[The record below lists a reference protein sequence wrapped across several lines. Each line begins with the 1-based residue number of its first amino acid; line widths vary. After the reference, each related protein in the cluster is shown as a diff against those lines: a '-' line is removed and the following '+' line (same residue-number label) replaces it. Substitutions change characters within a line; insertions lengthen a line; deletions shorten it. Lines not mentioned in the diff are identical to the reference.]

1 MRHWKK
7 ISLVLA
13 LAVSVFAAGCS
24 NNSNSNT
31 GTDANSSTNAPSN
44 ASNDQA
50 SDETI
55 TIATNA
61 STWEIPT
68 NDDNPTQKY
77 LEERYNVKFVN
88 MRGTDENYKTMIA
101 SGEIPDI
108 FPHNITEADMTNWA
122 RQGVIAEIDMEE
134 IKKYMPSYTAHVE
147 EVDPNAWN
155 IGIIDGKN
163 YGVPRIWLN
172 GAYGFIPTYNGE
184 WLEAIGYK
192 EPPKTIEELEDV
204 LTKFRNNDPDKNGQK
219 DTYGI
224 SGRGKDVR
232 VQLFNSIYAAYGV
245 NPYHFKLAA
254 DGSVTWGG
262 ITDESKEAL
271 KLLNQWYKSELIDP
285 EFMTDDGALLDQKW
299 SSKKIGY
306 IDHKMY
312 HHLFGAVAGNTENG
326 ITAVYGKGL
335 IGPAG
340 KSIVMSNGP
349 LQVPLMFGKQ
359 VQEDEAKRIRILQML
374 EDLATKDEVY
384 LRTVFGVEGESYDL
398 VDGVPVM
405 KEEFTATADPAR
417 EMGIGGFY
425 NPLIERDTGTWKFHF
440 TPDKLE
446 FRDKVNAGLETTS
459 DILGPTA
466 METKGK
472 YMATLTTLQDE
483 FYIKAIIGDEDIDKA
498 FEGFKNQWL
507 KTGGQEL
514 LDEATKIYQERQSA
528 K

>member
-1 MRHWKK
+1 MKQWKK
-7 ISLVLA
+7 LSLMLVLTVSLV
-13 LAVSVFAAGCS
+13 AAGCS
-24 NNSNSNT
+24 GNANKNASENPGTSTPSDNTSNSQ
-31 GTDANSSTNAPSN
+31 PS
-44 ASNDQA
+44 DK
-50 SDETI
+50 TI

-88 MRGTDENYKTMIA
+88 MRGTDENYKVMIA

-108 FPHNITEADMTNWA
+108 FPHNITESDMTNWA
-122 RQGVIAEIDMEE
+122 RQDVIAEIDIEE
-134 IKKYMPSYTAHVE
+134 IKKYMPSYTAHIE

-184 WLEAIGYK
+184 WLEAIGYS

-204 LTKFRNNDPDKNGQK
+204 LTKFRNNDPDQNGQK

-245 NPYHFKLAA
+245 NPYHFKLAE
-254 DGSVTWGG
+254 DGTVTWGG
-262 ITDESKEAL
+262 VTDEAKEAL
-271 KLLNQWYKSELIDP
+271 RLLNKWYKEELIDP
-285 EFMTDDGALLDQKW
+285 EFMTDDGELLDQKW

-312 HHLFGAVAGNTENG
+312 HHLFGAIDGNTEAG
-326 ITAVYGKGL
+326 ITAVYGQGL

-340 KSIVMSNGP
+340 KSIVMSNGA

-359 VQEDEAKRIRILQML
+359 VEEDDEKRIRILQML
-374 EDLATKDEVY
+374 EDLATNDEAY
-384 LRTVFGVEGESYDL
+384 LRTVYGIEGESYDM
-398 VDGVPVM
+398 VEGSPVT
-405 KEEFTATADPAR
+405 KTEFTSDMAR

-425 NPLIERDTGTWKFHF
+425 NPLIERDTSTWKFHF

-446 FRDKVNAGLETTS
+446 FRDKVNAGIETTS

-466 METKGK
+466 LETKGK

-483 FYIKAIIGDEDIDKA
+483 FYIKAIIGNEDLDKA

-507 KTGGQEL
+507 KTGGQEM
-514 LDEATKIYQERQSA
+514 LDEATKVYKDREAA

>member
-1 MRHWKK
+1 MKQWKK
-7 ISLVLA
+7 LSLMLVLTVSLV
-13 LAVSVFAAGCS
+13 AAGCS
-24 NNSNSNT
+24 GNANKNASENPGTSTPSNNTSNSQ
-31 GTDANSSTNAPSN
+31 PS
-44 ASNDQA
+44 DK
-50 SDETI
+50 TI

-88 MRGTDENYKTMIA
+88 MRGTDENYKVMIA

-108 FPHNITEADMTNWA
+108 FPHNITESDMTNWA
-122 RQGVIAEIDMEE
+122 RQGVIAEIDIEE
-134 IKKYMPSYTAHVE
+134 IKKYMPSYTSHIE

-184 WLEAIGYK
+184 WLEAIGYS

-204 LTKFRNNDPDKNGQK
+204 LTKFRNNDPDQNGQK

-245 NPYHFKLAA
+245 NPYHFKLAE
-254 DGSVTWGG
+254 DGTVTWGG
-262 ITDESKEAL
+262 VTDEAKEAL
-271 KLLNQWYKSELIDP
+271 RLLNKWYKEELIDP
-285 EFMTDDGALLDQKW
+285 EFMTDDGELLDQKW

-312 HHLFGAVAGNTENG
+312 HHLFGAIDGNTEAG
-326 ITAVYGKGL
+326 ITAVYGQGL

-340 KSIVMSNGP
+340 KSIVMSNGA

-359 VQEDEAKRIRILQML
+359 VEEDDEKRIRILQML
-374 EDLATKDEVY
+374 EDLATNDEAY
-384 LRTVFGVEGESYDL
+384 LRTVYGIEGESYDM
-398 VDGVPVM
+398 VEGSPVT
-405 KEEFTATADPAR
+405 KTEFTSDMAR

-425 NPLIERDTGTWKFHF
+425 NPLIERDTSTWKFHF

-446 FRDKVNAGLETTS
+446 FRDKVNAGIETTS

-466 METKGK
+466 LETKGK

-483 FYIKAIIGDEDIDKA
+483 FYIKAIIGNEDLDKA

-507 KTGGQEL
+507 KTGGQEM
-514 LDEATKIYQERQSA
+514 LDEATKVYKDREAA

>member
-1 MRHWKK
+1 MKQWKK

-24 NNSNSNT
+24 NNSNSPSNQGAKAT
-31 GTDANSSTNAPSN
+31 NSSSKAPDTEV
-44 ASNDQA
+44 A
-50 SDETI
+50 EKPI
-55 TIATNA
+55 VIATNA

-68 NDDNPTQKY
+68 NDDNPTQKW

-88 MRGTDENYKTMIA
+88 MRGTDENYKVTIA

-108 FPHNITEADMTNWA
+108 FPHNITETDMTNWA
-122 RQGVIAEIDMEE
+122 RQGVIAQVDIDE
-134 IKKYMPSYTAHVE
+134 IKTYMPTYTAHIE

-172 GAYGFIPTYNGE
+172 GAYGFVPTYNGE
-184 WLEAIGYK
+184 WLEAIGYSA
-192 EPPKTIEELEDV
+192 PPKTLEELQDV
-204 LTKFRNNDPDKNGQK
+204 LTKFRNNDPDKNNQK

-232 VQLFNSIYAAYGV
+232 VQLFNSIYAAYGI

-254 DGSVTWGG
+254 DGNVTWGG
-262 ITDESKEAL
+262 ITDEAKAAL
-271 KLLNQWYKSELIDP
+271 KLLNQWYKDELIDP
-285 EFMTDDGALLDQKW
+285 EFMTDDGGLLEQKW

-312 HHLFGAVAGNTENG
+312 HHLFGALKGNEENG
-326 ITAVYGKGL
+326 ITAVYGQG
-335 IGPAG
+335 IVGPAG

-359 VQEDEAKRIRILQML
+359 VEKDDAKRIRILQML

-405 KEEFTATADPAR
+405 KEEFIATADPAR

-440 TPDKLE
+440 TADKMA
-446 FRDKVNAGLETTS
+446 FRDTVNAGLETTS

-466 METKGK
+466 MDTKGK

-483 FYIKAIIGDEDIDKA
+483 FYIKAIIGKDDIDKT
-498 FEGFKNQWL
+498 FEDFKNQWL
-507 KTGGQEL
+507 KSGGKEL
-514 LDEATKIYQERQSA
+514 LEEATKIYKDREAA